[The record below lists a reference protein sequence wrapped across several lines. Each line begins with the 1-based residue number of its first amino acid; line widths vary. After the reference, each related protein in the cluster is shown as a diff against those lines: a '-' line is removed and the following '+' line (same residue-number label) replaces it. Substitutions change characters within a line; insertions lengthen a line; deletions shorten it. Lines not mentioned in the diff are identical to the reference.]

1 MVQKTTRETPQL
13 PIGPLLVPQKSKRG
27 TPLIGSLRELRIKKK
42 KHPLHCPRFW
52 GALECDADWRMSGDW
67 DEDMCKKA
75 LVLVEEL
82 CFRSGGYSQ
91 SASCQEFSYMM
102 RGRNSQ
108 IDSGNST
115 VQFS

>member
-13 PIGPLLVPQKSKRG
+13 PIGLLPKKSNRGISSDWVPEG
-27 TPLIGSLRELRIKKK
+27 TELKKEK
-42 KHPLHCPRFW
+42 THPLHRPRFW

-108 IDSGNST
+108 IDSGTGT

>member
-1 MVQKTTRETPQL
+1 
-13 PIGPLLVPQKSKRG
+13 
-27 TPLIGSLRELRIKKK
+27 
-42 KHPLHCPRFW
+42 
-52 GALECDADWRMSGDW
+52 MSGDW

-108 IDSGNST
+108 IDSGNSA
-115 VQFS
+115 VHQLS